1 MDDLLQE
8 GIKAYRAGHR
18 DDARKLFVAAVKQ
31 NQNDERV
38 WGWMYNVCD
47 TDKERIHCL
56 KQMIRINPKN
66 EKANQL
72 LAELT
77 ASDFPLERPATPP
90 LASVSQSVPEQKL
103 SSPLPPQTQRT
114 IVSKKPLDPKQQK
127 NLQIGIGAIL
137 FICIICLCVTFAPK
151 NLSTFSS
158 DPITNLCAKIDEKL
172 GTSNTQQNI
181 KRLVNCNFDQQQA
194 EISASFKGNENLTD
208 NLTKLGVR
216 LDVKDVLQVISQSDT
231 SLSYRTVVIVV
242 TYPYVDIY
250 GKVTDTNVV
259 IATYNREN
267 IDKVNWDTFLT
278 DNIYILANQD
288 SLYIHRDFIP

>member
-8 GIKAYRAGHR
+8 GIKAYQAGNR

-56 KQMIRINPKN
+56 KRMIHINPKN

-72 LAELT
+72 LAELI
-77 ASDFPLERPATPP
+77 ASDFPLERPAMPP
-90 LASVSQSVPEQKL
+90 LVPVSQSVSEQKPPT
-103 SSPLPPQTQRT
+103 PLPPQTQKT
-114 IVSKKPLDPKQQK
+114 IASKKPLDPKQQK
-127 NLQIGIGAIL
+127 NLQISIVAIL
-137 FICIICLCVTFAPK
+137 LLCIICSLINFMPK
-151 NLSTFSS
+151 KSNTPSS
-158 DPITNLCAKIDEKL
+158 DPKTNLCATIDKKL
-172 GTSNTQQNI
+172 GTRNTQQDV
-181 KRLVNCNFDQQQA
+181 KRMTNCNFDQQQA
-194 EISASFKGNENLTD
+194 EISVTFIGNENFTH
-208 NLTKLGVR
+208 NMTIRSVQ
-216 LDVKDVLQVISQSDT
+216 LDMKDVLQVISQSNT
-231 SLSYRTVVIVV
+231 SLPYHTVVIVV

-250 GKVTDTNVV
+250 GNVTDTNVV

-267 IDKVNWDTFLT
+267 IEKVTWDTFLT

-288 SLYIHRDFIP
+288 SLYVHRDFIP